1 MASEN
6 IIDTLK
12 KAKDED
18 ILIGGKYDSDIYR
31 LAYILNRLV
40 EITDLEELEVYMD
53 EKPYAIRIFNN
64 EEDIEYSKHFV
75 NNYAIRI
82 FNNEEDIE
90 YSKHFVNKDAFIQ
103 DLKRLISVYYHR
115 ADAIRTRCMIAS
127 SLADY
132 YTPMLKLK
140 LEGDM

>member
-12 KAKDED
+12 KAKGED
-18 ILIGGKYDSDIYR
+18 ILTGGKYASDIYR

-40 EITDLEELEVYMD
+40 EITDLEELEVYID
-53 EKPYAIRIFNN
+53 EKSYAIRILNDSVETNYSCSFTN
-64 EEDIEYSKHFV
+64 E
-75 NNYAIRI
+75 
-82 FNNEEDIE
+82 
-90 YSKHFVNKDAFIQ
+90 KDFIH

-132 YTPMLKLK
+132 YRPMLKLK
-140 LEGDM
+140 LDGENNE

>member
-18 ILIGGKYDSDIYR
+18 ILTGGKYDSDIYR

-40 EITDLEELEVYMD
+40 EITDLEELEVYID
-53 EKPYAIRIFNN
+53 EKPYAIRILNDSVETNYSRSFTN
-64 EEDIEYSKHFV
+64 E
-75 NNYAIRI
+75 
-82 FNNEEDIE
+82 
-90 YSKHFVNKDAFIQ
+90 KDFIQ
-103 DLKRLISVYYHR
+103 DLKRLISVYYR
-115 ADAIRTRCMIAS
+115 KADAIRTRCMIAS

-132 YTPMLKLK
+132 YRPLLKLK
-140 LEGDM
+140 LEGDI

>member
-75 NNYAIRI
+75 N
-82 FNNEEDIE
+82 
-90 YSKHFVNKDAFIQ
+90 KDAFIQ